1 MPIRIPNNLP
11 AREVLESENIFVMT
25 EARAESQQIR
35 PLRIGLL
42 NLMPTKI
49 TTETQL
55 SRLLGNTPL
64 QVELFLIQVSSHQ
77 PKNTPQEHMIAFYHS
92 FEEFKDAY
100 FDGFIIT
107 GAPVEK
113 LPFEQVEYW
122 QELCRIMEWTKTH
135 VHSTLHICWGAQAA
149 LYYHYGVQKELLPE
163 KLFGVFRHRVVYKN
177 PILLRGFDDE
187 FWVPHSRHTTV
198 RREDVEAIPEIKI
211 LAASEE
217 AGLYAMSTQY
227 GHQLFIT
234 GHSEYDPETLNLEY
248 LRDKNAGMEI
258 QVPRNY
264 FPDDDDTKAPI
275 VRWRGHANL
284 LYSNWLNYIV
294 YQTVPYDVMAV
305 GRGERTE

>member
-77 PKNTPQEHMIAFYHS
+77 PKNTPQEHMIAFYYS
-92 FEEFKDAY
+92 FEEIKDAY

-258 QVPRNY
+258 QVPKNY
-264 FPDDDDTKAPI
+264 FPDDDDTKAPV